1 MQVKKVKS
9 EGLSVELKVTVP
21 ASDIEAQIDER
32 LKELGKTVKIS
43 GFRPGKV
50 PMAMLKQRYGQSV
63 RGEALEKAVNQSSA
77 KAMADEK
84 IRPAM
89 QPKIEITKF
98 EDDNTLEYTLQV
110 EQIPEFEPADFKK
123 ITVEKPVAKV
133 EKKSIEEALERIAE
147 GHKSTETIKE
157 KRATKKGDTILMSFD
172 GSVDGERKPG
182 MQSDEHELE
191 LGSNAFIPGFEEQL
205 IGKKAGEKV
214 DVTVTFPEEYHA
226 KDLAGKEAIFACEIK
241 ELRKSS
247 PAKLDDE
254 LAKKVGMEDFAKLE
268 EAIEGKIKEEYEKFS
283 KARVKRALLD
293 ALDEANRFDVPKG
306 MVEIEFKQI
315 WDQHLGDIKQ
325 RGLDVE
331 KAEKD
336 KETKDEFQ
344 TIAERRVRL
353 GLLLSELGQKNQIQ
367 ILPEE
372 LNRAVMQQAYSYPGQ
387 EQEVIKYFQ
396 SNPQA
401 LDAIRAPLYEDK
413 VVDFIL
419 EQVKVKEVTVSVDD
433 LTADI
438 DEEKETERKK
448 KAAPKKSTA
457 SKKAGDAAAK
467 KKAPA
472 KKKAAK
478 K

>member
-1 MQVKKVKS
+1 MQVKKTKS
-9 EGLSVELKVTVP
+9 DGLSVELKVTVP

-32 LKELGKTVKIS
+32 LQELGKTVKIS

-50 PMAMLKQRYGQSV
+50 PMAMLKQRYGQTV

-77 KAMADEK
+77 KAMEKEK

-123 ITVEKPVAKV
+123 ITVEKPVAEV
-133 EKKSIEEALERIAE
+133 EKKSIDEALERIAA
-147 GHKSTETIKE
+147 GHKSTEVIKE

-191 LGSNAFIPGFEEQL
+191 LGSGAFIPGFEDQL
-205 IGKKAGEKV
+205 IGKKVGETV

-226 KDLAGKEAIFACEIK
+226 KDLAGKEAVFVCEIK
-241 ELRKSS
+241 ELRKSV
-247 PAKLDDE
+247 PAKIDDD
-254 LAKKVGMEDFAKLE
+254 LAKKLGMDSAAKLKDAVKE
-268 EAIEGKIKEEYEKFS
+268 KITEEYEKFS
-283 KARVKRALLD
+283 KARVKRSLLD
-293 ALDEANRFDVPKG
+293 ALDEANKFDVPKG
-306 MVEIEFKQI
+306 MVEAEFKQI
-315 WDQHLGDIKQ
+315 WDQHINDIKQ
-325 RGLDVE
+325 RGLDVD

-353 GLLLSELGQKNQIQ
+353 GLLLSEIGQKNQIQ

-372 LNRAVMQQAYSYPGQ
+372 LNRAVMQQAYNYPGQ

-419 EQVKVKEVTVSVDD
+419 EQVKVKENKVSVDE
-433 LTADI
+433 LTADL
-438 DEEKETERKK
+438 DEEKETGRKE
-448 KAAPKKSTA
+448 KAGAKKST
-457 SKKAGDAAAK
+457 AK

-472 KKKAAK
+472 KKTAK

>member
-9 EGLSVELKVTVP
+9 NGLSVELKVTVP
-21 ASDIEAQIDER
+21 ATDIEAQIDER

-50 PMAMLKQRYGQSV
+50 PMTLLKQRYGQTI
-63 RGEALEKAVNQSSA
+63 RGEALEKAVNRSSA
-77 KAMADEK
+77 KAMEKEK

-110 EQIPEFEPADFKK
+110 EQVPEFEPADFKK
-123 ITVEKPVAKV
+123 ISIEKPVAKV
-133 EKKSIEEALERIAE
+133 EKKSIDEALNRIAD

-182 MQSDEHELE
+182 MKSDEHELE
-191 LGSNAFIPGFEEQL
+191 LGSGAFIPGFEDQL
-205 IGKKAGEKV
+205 IGKKAGETV
-214 DVTVTFPEEYHA
+214 DVTVTFPDEYHA
-226 KDLAGKEAIFACEIK
+226 AELAGKEAVFVCEIK
-241 ELRKSS
+241 ELRKSI

-254 LAKKVGMEDFAKLE
+254 LAKKVGMDSFAKLKEAVE
-268 EAIEGKIKEEYEKFS
+268 ERIADEYNKFS
-283 KARVKRALLD
+283 KARVKRSLLD
-293 ALDEANRFDVPKG
+293 ALDDANQFEVPKG
-306 MVEIEFKQI
+306 MVEAEFNQI
-315 WDQHLGDIKQ
+315 WSQHIGDIKQ
-325 RGLDVE
+325 RGLDVA

-353 GLLLSELGQKNQIQ
+353 GLLLSEIGQKNQIQ
-367 ILPEE
+367 VLPEE
-372 LNRAVMQQAYSYPGQ
+372 LNRAVMQQAYNYPGQ

-396 SNPQA
+396 SNPQV
-401 LDAIRAPLYEDK
+401 LDSIRAPLYEDK

-419 EQVKVKEVTVSVDD
+419 DQVKVKEVTVSVDE
-433 LTADI
+433 LTADQ
-438 DEEKETERKK
+438 DEEKEAERKK
-448 KAAPKKSTA
+448 KAAPKKKTVV
-457 SKKAGDAAAK
+457 KKPATKKKAAAK
-467 KKAPA
+467 KK
-472 KKKAAK
+472 
-478 K
+478 

>member
-1 MQVKKVKS
+1 MQVKQTKS
-9 EGLSVELKVTVP
+9 DGLSVELKVTVP
-21 ASDIEAQIDER
+21 AKDIEAQIDER

-50 PMAMLKQRYGQSV
+50 PMTLLKQRYGQSV

-77 KAMADEK
+77 KAMQKEK

-110 EQIPEFEPADFKK
+110 EKIPEFEPCDFKK
-123 ITVEKPVAKV
+123 ITVEKPVADV
-133 EKKSIEEALERIAE
+133 EKKAIDEALDRIAE
-147 GHKSTETIKE
+147 GHKSSEVIKE

-182 MQSDEHELE
+182 MKSDEHELE
-191 LGSNAFIPGFEEQL
+191 LGSNAFIPGFEDQL

-214 DVTVTFPEEYHA
+214 EVKVTFPDEYHA
-226 KDLAGKEAIFACEIK
+226 KDLAGKEAIFDCEIK
-241 ELRKSS
+241 ELRKSV

-254 LAKKVGMEDFAKLE
+254 LAKKLGMEDIAKVKD
-268 EAIEGKIKEEYEKFS
+268 AIKDKIAEEYNKFS
-283 KARVKRALLD
+283 KARVKRSLLD
-293 ALDEANRFDVPKG
+293 ELDKANRFEVPKG
-306 MVEIEFKQI
+306 MVDAEFNQI
-315 WDQHLGDIKQ
+315 WNQHIGDIKQ
-325 RGLDVE
+325 RGLDVD

-336 KETKDEFQ
+336 KDTKEEFQ
-344 TIAERRVRL
+344 EIAERRVRL
-353 GLLLSELGQKNQIQ
+353 GLLLSEIGQKNKIQ

-372 LNRAVMQQAYSYPGQ
+372 LNRAVMQQAYNYPGQ
-387 EQEVIKYFQ
+387 EQEIIKYFQ
-396 SNPQA
+396 TNPQA
-401 LDAIRAPLYEDK
+401 LDSIRAPLYEDK

-419 EQVKVKEVTVSVDD
+419 EQVKIKENKVSVDE

-448 KAAPKKSTA
+448 KAAPKK
-457 SKKAGDAAAK
+457 KAAAK
-467 KKAPA
+467 KKAPT
-472 KKKAAK
+472 KKKA
-478 K
+478 

>member
-9 EGLSVELKVTVP
+9 EGLSVELKISIS
-21 ASDIEAQIDER
+21 ANEIEAQIDER

-50 PMAMLKQRYGQSV
+50 PMTLLKQRYGQSV

-77 KAMADEK
+77 KAMEQEN

-110 EQIPEFEPADFKK
+110 EKIPEIKPADFKK
-123 ITVEKPVAKV
+123 ISIEKPVAKV
-133 EKKSIEEALERIAE
+133 SKKDLDDALKRIAE
-147 GHKSTETIKE
+147 NHKTTEAVKE

-182 MQSDEHELE
+182 MKSDEHELE
-191 LGSNAFIPGFEEQL
+191 LGSGAFIPGFEDQL
-205 IGKKAGEKV
+205 IGKKAGETV
-214 DVTVTFPEEYHA
+214 EVTVTFPEEYHA
-226 KDLAGKEAIFACEIK
+226 KDLAGKEAVFVCEIK
-241 ELRKSS
+241 ELRKSI
-247 PAKLDDE
+247 PAKLDDD
-254 LAKKVGMEDFAKLE
+254 LAKKLGMDDFAKLKDAVE
-268 EAIEGKIKEEYEKFS
+268 ERIKGEYEKFS
-283 KARVKRALLD
+283 KSRVKRSLLD
-293 ALDEANRFDVPKG
+293 ALDEANRFEVPKT
-306 MVEIEFKQI
+306 MVDAEFKQI
-315 WDQHLGDIKQ
+315 WDQHINDIKK
-325 RGLDVE
+325 RDLDVA

-336 KETKDEFQ
+336 SETKKEFQ
-344 TIAERRVRL
+344 EIAERRVRL
-353 GLLLSELGQKNQIQ
+353 GLLLSEIGQKNQIQ

-372 LNRAVMQQAYSYPGQ
+372 LNRAVMQQAYNYPGQ

-401 LDAIRAPLYEDK
+401 LDSIRAPLYEEK

-419 EQVKVKEVTVSVDD
+419 EQAKVKEVTVSVDE

-438 DEEKETERKK
+438 DEEKETERTSKASAKK
-448 KAAPKKSTA
+448 TT
-457 SKKAGDAAAK
+457 K

-472 KKKAAK
+472 KKKATSKTK